1 MKLQNKTILNFLT
14 ADFRGKK
21 LPLKL
26 SFALKLNTDALKGPL
41 NAYNEQRQEF
51 IDKHA
56 EKGED
61 GHPVIKE
68 NNYVMKDQVAFLEDM
83 NELLDME
90 VEANIKTVDLDTL
103 EKCDLSEFDTLTVDE
118 IEAIYFMISQ

>member
-1 MKLQNKTILNFLT
+1 MKLQNRTILNFLT

-26 SFALKLNTDALKGPL
+26 SFALKLNTDALKGSL
-41 NAYNEQRQEF
+41 NAYNEQRQEL

-56 EKGED
+56 EKDKD
-61 GHPVIKE
+61 GQPVIK
-68 NNYVMKDQVAFLEDM
+68 NNSYIMKDQAAWETDM

-103 EKCDLSEFDTLTVDE
+103 EKCDLPEFDTLTVDE